1 MKKLGRGSFGQVV
14 KAKCLKSNQVVA
26 IKLISEFSQHE
37 YNCVKVN
44 REIRIMQSLR
54 KMVEGTH
61 FQCFSP
67 HLLDL
72 FAPESEMTPAK
83 ITNIF
88 VVMETSDHDL
98 KDLIKTGAQSGL

>member
-1 MKKLGRGSFGQVV
+1 M
-14 KAKCLKSNQVVA
+14 VA
-26 IKLISEFSQHE
+26 IKLISDFSQHE

-44 REIRIMQSLR
+44 REIRIMQGLR
-54 KMVEGTH
+54 QMVEGTH

-72 FAPESEMTPAK
+72 FVPEVEMEAAK
-83 ITNIF
+83 LANIF

-98 KDLIKTGAQSGL
+98 KDLIKTGS